1 MADNITDKLKEN
13 AQGPAQM
20 TGDQGSVRQHSLREQ
35 IEVDQYLRNT
45 GTNSKKTLPLR
56 FAKIRSGGAA

>member
-1 MADNITDKLKEN
+1 MPEDITETLKEN
-13 AQGPAQM
+13 AKGPAQM

-35 IEVDQYLRNT
+35 IEADQYLRST
-45 GTNSKKTLPLR
+45 ATNNKKKLPLR